1 MPKLEQYAKQSV
13 CLTPKFDRKKWKQ
26 KFSGLSFQL
35 QISAWRSGT
44 KLQRD
49 VFLSNIWCNMSSQK
63 FNALKCY
70 MKPQCKS
77 SMQKFN
83 ALNFYAKSS
92 MHKFNAKLQCIELLY
107 QKFNAKV
114 QCIEL
119 LGKSSTQKF
128 NALNFW
134 AKVQRKSSMHWTFGQ
149 KFNAKVQ
156 CIEVLHWTFFAKSS
170 MHWSF
175 AMNFYTKSS
184 MQSSMHWTFSPKVQC
199 KNSTHWTS
207 GLKFCIEVLGQKF
220 IALRFFCVEIR
231 DQNMFFVWNAGSGL
245 IFVRFPWWNL
255 ETLKVCGELRIKLY
269 RRKKPPTVQNDRR
282 MCRWRMGTHHRK
294 TFWEPSQRDKQCIF
308 PIGITEQIGKVST
321 SMWYRKNWGAAL
333 CLWLRRRLNFHF
345 FVAGFAHEFGLHS
358 MPKIRARTQPFKNMC
373 LAWKPIEQGF
383 ENSIHSLVMVALSQK
398 KPWTH
403 IW

>member
-49 VFLSNIWCNMSSQK
+49 VFNQTFDATCLRKSSMHWNFIWNLNVKVQCKSSMHWTFRHK
-63 FNALKCY
+63 V
-70 MKPQCKS
+70 QCKS
-77 SMQKFN
+77 SMQNFN
-83 ALNFYAKSS
+83 ALNFYTKSS
-92 MHKFNAKLQCIELLY
+92 M
-107 QKFNAKV
+107 
-114 QCIEL
+114 
-119 LGKSSTQKF
+119 QKF

-134 AKVQRKSSMHWTFGQ
+134 AKVQRKSS
-149 KFNAKVQ
+149 
-156 CIEVLHWTFFAKSS
+156 
-170 MHWSF
+170 
-175 AMNFYTKSS
+175 
-184 MQSSMHWTFSPKVQC
+184 
-199 KNSTHWTS
+199 
-207 GLKFCIEVLGQKF
+207 
-220 IALRFFCVEIR
+220 IR

-294 TFWEPSQRDKQCIF
+294 TFWEPSQRDKQCLF

>member
-1 MPKLEQYAKQSV
+1 MPNKAFVLPPSLRGKNESKNSV
-13 CLTPKFDRKKWKQ
+13 DWAFNFKFQREGPVQNFSAMFFYQTFDATCLRKSSMHWN
-26 KFSGLSFQL
+26 
-35 QISAWRSGT
+35 
-44 KLQRD
+44 
-49 VFLSNIWCNMSSQK
+49 VIWNLNVK
-63 FNALKCY
+63 V
-70 MKPQCKS
+70 QCKS
-77 SMQKFN
+77 SMHWTFMPKVQCTSSMQNFN
-83 ALNFYAKSS
+83 ALNFYTKSS
-92 MHKFNAKLQCIELLY
+92 M
-107 QKFNAKV
+107 
-114 QCIEL
+114 
-119 LGKSSTQKF
+119 QKF

-156 CIEVLHWTFFAKSS
+156 CIELLCQKFNAEVQCIEVLHWTFLPKVQCKSS

-175 AMNFYTKSS
+175 ALNFWAKV
-184 MQSSMHWTFSPKVQC
+184 QRKSSMHWTFMPKVQC

-207 GLKFCIEVLGQKF
+207 GLKFCIEVWGQKF

-255 ETLKVCGELRIKLY
+255 EALKVCGELRIKLY

-358 MPKIRARTQPFKNMC
+358 MPKIRARTQPFKNIC

>member
-1 MPKLEQYAKQSV
+1 
-13 CLTPKFDRKKWKQ
+13 
-26 KFSGLSFQL
+26 
-35 QISAWRSGT
+35 
-44 KLQRD
+44 
-49 VFLSNIWCNMSSQK
+49 
-63 FNALKCY
+63 
-70 MKPQCKS
+70 
-77 SMQKFN
+77 
-83 ALNFYAKSS
+83 
-92 MHKFNAKLQCIELLY
+92 
-107 QKFNAKV
+107 
-114 QCIEL
+114 
-119 LGKSSTQKF
+119 
-128 NALNFW
+128 
-134 AKVQRKSSMHWTFGQ
+134 
-149 KFNAKVQ
+149 
-156 CIEVLHWTFFAKSS
+156 
-170 MHWSF
+170 
-175 AMNFYTKSS
+175 

-220 IALRFFCVEIR
+220 IALRFFGVEIR

-255 ETLKVCGELRIKLY
+255 ETLKVCGGELRIKLY

-294 TFWEPSQRDKQCIF
+294 TFWEPSQRDKQCLF

-358 MPKIRARTQPFKNMC
+358 MPKIRARTQPFKNIC

>member
-1 MPKLEQYAKQSV
+1 M
-13 CLTPKFDRKKWKQ
+13 
-26 KFSGLSFQL
+26 
-35 QISAWRSGT
+35 
-44 KLQRD
+44 
-49 VFLSNIWCNMSSQK
+49 QK
-63 FNALKCY
+63 FNALK
-70 MKPQCKS
+70 
-77 SMQKFN
+77 F
-83 ALNFYAKSS
+83 
-92 MHKFNAKLQCIELLY
+92 CIEL
-107 QKFNAKV
+107 F
-114 QCIEL
+114 C
-119 LGKSSTQKF
+119 
-128 NALNFW
+128 
-134 AKVQRKSSMHWTFGQ
+134 Q

-156 CIEVLHWTFFAKSS
+156 CIEVLQWTFI
-170 MHWSF
+170 
-175 AMNFYTKSS
+175 
-184 MQSSMHWTFSPKVQC
+184 PKVQC
-199 KNSTHWTS
+199 KVQCTELFHQKFNAKIQRTELPGWSS
-207 GLKFCIEVLGQKF
+207 ALKFWVKSSLHCVF
-220 IALRFFCVEIR
+220 FALKSEIKIC
-231 DQNMFFVWNAGSGL
+231 FFVWNAGSGL

-255 ETLKVCGELRIKLY
+255 EALKVCGELRIKLY

-308 PIGITEQIGKVST
+308 PIGIAEQIGKVST

>member
-1 MPKLEQYAKQSV
+1 MKAKIQWIELSTSNFSV
-13 CLTPKFDRKKWKQ
+13 KVRYKT
-26 KFSGLSFQL
+26 
-35 QISAWRSGT
+35 SARC
-44 KLQRD
+44 
-49 VFLSNIWCNMSSQK
+49 FLSNIWCNMSSQK
-63 FNALKCY
+63 FNALKFY

-83 ALNFYAKSS
+83 ALNFLPKVQCKTSMHWTFLPKVQCKSS
-92 MHKFNAKLQCIELLY
+92 MHWSLG

-134 AKVQRKSSMHWTFGQ
+134 AKVQCKSSMHWTFMPKVQCKSSMHWSFALNFFCQ

-156 CIEVLHWTFFAKSS
+156 CIEVLQWTFI
-170 MHWSF
+170 
-175 AMNFYTKSS
+175 
-184 MQSSMHWTFSPKVQC
+184 PKVQC
-199 KNSTHWTS
+199 KVQCTELFHQKFNAKIQRT

-231 DQNMFFVWNAGSGL
+231 DQNFFFVWNAGSGL

-255 ETLKVCGELRIKLY
+255 EALKVCGELRIKLY

-308 PIGITEQIGKVST
+308 PIGIAEQIGKVST

-358 MPKIRARTQPFKNMC
+358 MPKIRARTQPFKNIC

>member
-1 MPKLEQYAKQSV
+1 
-13 CLTPKFDRKKWKQ
+13 
-26 KFSGLSFQL
+26 
-35 QISAWRSGT
+35 
-44 KLQRD
+44 
-49 VFLSNIWCNMSSQK
+49 
-63 FNALKCY
+63 
-70 MKPQCKS
+70 
-77 SMQKFN
+77 
-83 ALNFYAKSS
+83 
-92 MHKFNAKLQCIELLY
+92 
-107 QKFNAKV
+107 
-114 QCIEL
+114 
-119 LGKSSTQKF
+119 
-128 NALNFW
+128 
-134 AKVQRKSSMHWTFGQ
+134 
-149 KFNAKVQ
+149 
-156 CIEVLHWTFFAKSS
+156 
-170 MHWSF
+170 
-175 AMNFYTKSS
+175 

-207 GLKFCIEVLGQKF
+207 GLKFCIEVWGQKF

-255 ETLKVCGELRIKLY
+255 EALKVCGELRIKLY

-345 FVAGFAHEFGLHS
+345 FVAGFPHEFGLHS
-358 MPKIRARTQPFKNMC
+358 MPKIRARTQPFKNIC

>member
-1 MPKLEQYAKQSV
+1 
-13 CLTPKFDRKKWKQ
+13 
-26 KFSGLSFQL
+26 
-35 QISAWRSGT
+35 
-44 KLQRD
+44 
-49 VFLSNIWCNMSSQK
+49 
-63 FNALKCY
+63 
-70 MKPQCKS
+70 
-77 SMQKFN
+77 MQ
-83 ALNFYAKSS
+83 
-92 MHKFNAKLQCIELLY
+92 KFNAKLQCIELLY

-156 CIEVLHWTFFAKSS
+156 CIELLGKSSMQKFNALKFCIELFLPKVQCKSS

-207 GLKFCIEVLGQKF
+207 GLKFCIEVLGHKF

-282 MCRWRMGTHHRK
+282 MCRWRNGN
-294 TFWEPSQRDKQCIF
+294 PSQENFLGTLSKGQTVPF
-308 PIGITEQIGKVST
+308 SN
-321 SMWYRKNWGAAL
+321 WNYRTNWES
-333 CLWLRRRLNFHF
+333 FD
-345 FVAGFAHEFGLHS
+345 
-358 MPKIRARTQPFKNMC
+358 
-373 LAWKPIEQGF
+373 
-383 ENSIHSLVMVALSQK
+383 IHVV
-398 KPWTH
+398 
-403 IW
+403 